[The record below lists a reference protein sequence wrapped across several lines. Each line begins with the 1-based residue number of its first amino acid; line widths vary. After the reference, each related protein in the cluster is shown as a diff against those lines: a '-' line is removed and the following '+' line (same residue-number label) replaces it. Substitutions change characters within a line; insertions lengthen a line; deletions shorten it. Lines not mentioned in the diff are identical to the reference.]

1 MDRCYG
7 TWEAVQKIW
16 CNTRKIG
23 KNGIKKVK
31 LNGLIHLKIV
41 LVKDHVE
48 YKKNKKPDHS
58 NLIRQS
64 VLDICYGTWETIRKY
79 VPTE

>member
-1 MDRCYG
+1 MIVIGQMLWDMRNCS
-7 TWEAVQKIW
+7 KNW

-31 LNGLIHLKIV
+31 LNGLIHSKIV

-48 YKKNKKPDHS
+48 YKKNTK
-58 NLIRQS
+58 I
-64 VLDICYGTWETIRKY
+64 
-79 VPTE
+79 